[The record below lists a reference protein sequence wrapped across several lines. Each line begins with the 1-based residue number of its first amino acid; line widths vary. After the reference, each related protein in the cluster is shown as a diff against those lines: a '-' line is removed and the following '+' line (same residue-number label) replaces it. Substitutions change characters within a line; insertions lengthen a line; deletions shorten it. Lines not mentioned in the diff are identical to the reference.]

1 MDLGQP
7 LGVWLSGVAVV
18 LGVVAVGL
26 AGLSLVGQQRVR
38 RAYRAFSRGGAGRPR
53 DDVLTLLH
61 GHIDEV
67 GALRAEVAKLREG
80 TNQLRDLLRS
90 SVSRVATVHYDA
102 FDEMGGQLSFSTALL
117 DEHGDGLVITSINGR
132 TETRTYA
139 KQLNGGSSRHN
150 LSSEEREA
158 IERAQSLAE
167 RTPTPPTAPAARG
180 SARGGPRPPR
190 RRGFLTRT

>member
-7 LGVWLSGVAVV
+7 PAVWLSGLAVV
-18 LGVVAVGL
+18 LGLVAVAL

-38 RAYRAFSRGGAGRPR
+38 RAYRAFSRGGPGRPR

-67 GALRAEVAKLREG
+67 DALRAEVAKLQDG
-80 TNQLRDLLRS
+80 TNQLRALLRS

-117 DEHGDGLVITSINGR
+117 DERGDGLVITSINGR

-139 KQLNGGSSRHN
+139 KQLSGGSSRHN
-150 LSSEEREA
+150 LSDEEREA
-158 IERAQSLAE
+158 IERAQGLAE
-167 RTPTPPTAPAARG
+167 RTATPPAGPAPRGPART
-180 SARGGPRPPR
+180 GPRPR